1 MLNQQSVIFFSVF
14 QIIAVLLICFR
25 NHVQL
30 PFRID
35 ATRPML
41 ILDHIWTVKER
52 VISFVEIETGRKQN
66 WMTWFHGA
74 IDLLDWHLVSSI
86 DWNQCVR
93 SRAKAG
99 PNELQF

>member
-1 MLNQQSVIFFSVF
+1 
-14 QIIAVLLICFR
+14 
-25 NHVQL
+25 
-30 PFRID
+30 
-35 ATRPML
+35 
-41 ILDHIWTVKER
+41 
-52 VISFVEIETGRKQN
+52 
-66 WMTWFHGA
+66 MTWFHGT